1 MIKRNLFL
9 VWLLAYVTQGLYTLF
24 WYVKT
29 KQEMTN
35 LGENIRPAWMLII
48 PVVNWY
54 WLWGYSQAA
63 SKVINH
69 KLQPITVYKILIS
82 IPILTN
88 ILVTGV
94 LLAQSGIIST
104 TPDPSRVK
112 LVFTILTSLQATAV
126 TIIQAHFNQTTDQN
140 TISEN

>member
-48 PVVNWY
+48 PIVNWY

-94 LLAQSGIIST
+94 LLARSGIIST

-126 TIIQAHFNQTTDQN
+126 TIIQAHFNQTIDKN

>member
-48 PVVNWY
+48 PIVNWY

-126 TIIQAHFNQTTDQN
+126 TIIQAHFNQTIDQN

>member
-48 PVVNWY
+48 PIVNWY

-63 SKVINH
+63 SKVINQ
-69 KLQPITVYKILIS
+69 KLQPMTIYKILIS

-126 TIIQAHFNQTTDQN
+126 TIIQAHFNQTIDQN